1 MYRDKDCKAPL
12 LLGFLVETL
21 EVRERLLRDRLI
33 HKKLSVSR
41 TCVALISCGQGRVRN
56 FCLGMRSC
64 SIDIFIKI
72 IPPHVYIHTLFLLYT
87 YTIFYLISYIYTHP
101 KKKKKSL
108 IFSIKIIFNGDFHK
122 INFIFTIFTMKF
134 LKSFIFNTNYQILY

>member
-1 MYRDKDCKAPL
+1 MVLTIFSWQPEQIIGWEDTKNDLWYRMTQSMILVGKMFEL
-12 LLGFLVETL
+12 LTYYTGV
-21 EVRERLLRDRLI
+21 RDRLI
-33 HKKLSVSR
+33 HKKPSVSR

-72 IPPHVYIHTLFLLYT
+72 IPPHVYIHTLFLLYK

-101 KKKKKSL
+101 KKKKKEL
-108 IFSIKIIFNGDFHK
+108 NIFNQ
-122 INFIFTIFTMKF
+122 
-134 LKSFIFNTNYQILY
+134 NYI